1 MGKMRLLV
9 VVAFVAVLFS
19 CKNTS
24 DKPVKDE
31 KVAENA
37 IQQQQDGTI
46 ALDLKKADTYHDM
59 ENPESNTAEWSVIIS
74 KSGRYDV
81 WLASATK
88 DTTRLKYNSSVLLN
102 VQDNTIEA
110 RPSIDKV
117 IHNSVDVSYP
127 YFKAESFL
135 GSLYIQDTGQLN
147 IQVISDK
154 ILPNE
159 QNVSNDSL
167 EDTRLLSIYFTPA
180 D

>member
-1 MGKMRLLV
+1 MLV
-9 VVAFVAVLFS
+9 YLAFGAILVS
-19 CKNTS
+19 CQNS
-24 DKPVKDE
+24 GDKPKLNTA
-31 KVAENA
+31 VAENA
-37 IQQQQDGTI
+37 VQQQKDGTI
-46 ALDLKKADTYHDM
+46 ALDLKEADTYHDI
-59 ENPESNTAEWSVIIS
+59 ENPSSNTAEWNVIVS

-88 DTTRLKYNSSVLLN
+88 DTTNLKYDNSVMLN

-135 GSLYIQDTGQLN
+135 GSLYIQDTGHYN

-154 ILPNE
+154 ILPKE
-159 QNVSNDSL
+159 SNSDSSQ
-167 EDTRLLSIYFTPA
+167 EETKLLSIHFTPA
-180 D
+180 E